1 MPRPLDPICIID
13 CRMRFSLKS
22 RSPNRCQGC
31 LLRFINM
38 RSTDMRA
45 FLKDSEEG
53 ILLVSIHGCKA
64 VSETDSGAP
73 SESVGRCPVADLD
86 YDSHDPAIA
95 VDPFPSYA
103 KLRAS
108 CPVQWSRAW
117 DGYWVATGHQ
127 EVSAAAR
134 DARIFKTSQNLADG
148 TIQGV
153 TIPSLGQ
160 TGRMIPLELDSPE
173 CLKYRKLISAF
184 YSPSRIA
191 GRADE
196 FRHLA
201 ATCVDEVIEAGA
213 CDIVEALT
221 EKLPSILTMRDI
233 YRMVPR
239 LDPGVRDQRPTNTF
253 YAKSAQVITDPDHL
267 SSSGV
272 TAPRA

>member
-1 MPRPLDPICIID
+1 
-13 CRMRFSLKS
+13 
-22 RSPNRCQGC
+22 
-31 LLRFINM
+31 
-38 RSTDMRA
+38 
-45 FLKDSEEG
+45 
-53 ILLVSIHGCKA
+53 
-64 VSETDSGAP
+64 
-73 SESVGRCPVADLD
+73 VGRCPVSDFD

-103 KLRAS
+103 KLHAP

-127 EVSAAAR
+127 EVSVAAR
-134 DARIFKTSQNLADG
+134 DARLLKTSQNLADG

-153 TIPSLGQ
+153 TIPSLAQ

-173 CLKYRKLISAF
+173 CLKYRKLVSAF

-191 GRADE
+191 GSADE

-233 YRMVPR
+233 GLPDERWLEINSLLHRALFSTPH
-239 LDPGVRDQRPTNTF
+239 
-253 YAKSAQVITDPDHL
+253 DPD
-267 SSSGV
+267 
-272 TAPRA
+272 TAREASIISKQMICAGL